1 MDELEELISRATR
14 EVKLYEEH
22 MGIKIYRT
30 YLTFYVR
37 YRKWL
42 HGARAY
48 QLLLLEK
55 YKDASKGKV
64 NNPRKKLNGRIRSM
78 LPVYDLIARTCW

>member
-1 MDELEELISRATR
+1 MRTTMEHVLPQTCDGCELEELISRATR

-55 YKDASKGKV
+55 YKDA
-64 NNPRKKLNGRIRSM
+64 
-78 LPVYDLIARTCW
+78 